1 MIDLGIHEFRTFED
15 VLIDGEEIPVNVFDV
30 EPEIGDTYDG
40 QEIGY
45 IDYIEVDE
53 FDAYEGFTFARVTFV
68 DDDGEELY
76 DYIIAF
82 EEE

>member
-1 MIDLGIHEFRTFED
+1 MRDLELHEFRTFED

-45 IDYIEVDE
+45 ISYIKPDE
-53 FDAYEGFTFARVTFV
+53 PKQYKGYTFMEVTFI
-68 DDDGEELY
+68 DSDGWESNP
-76 DYIIAF
+76 YIIAF
-82 EEE
+82 EE

>member
-1 MIDLGIHEFRTFED
+1 MRDLELHEFRTFED

-45 IDYIEVDE
+45 ISYIKPDE
-53 FDAYEGFTFARVTFV
+53 PK
-68 DDDGEELY
+68 
-76 DYIIAF
+76 
-82 EEE
+82 